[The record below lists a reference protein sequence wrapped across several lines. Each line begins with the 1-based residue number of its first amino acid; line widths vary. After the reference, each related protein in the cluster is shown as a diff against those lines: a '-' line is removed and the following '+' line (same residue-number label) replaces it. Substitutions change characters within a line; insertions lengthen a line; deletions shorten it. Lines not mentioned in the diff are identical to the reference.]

1 MSLTINH
8 QTNDISATSGSV
20 TIDGS
25 AIGGGGGSWNLIST
39 TQVSSAVASV
49 AFTSIGSYNRYV
61 LNFHCTLS
69 STSMPKIQIY
79 DNGSLVTTS
88 NYSVER
94 HYPGGS
100 LSATSATGFIG
111 SADLLSVMGT
121 FQIDTSSPR
130 GLIMMEL
137 NGFTSTGDS
146 ASIQYT
152 AGGMKSTYSI
162 TDIDGFNFTT
172 TTGTSIISSG
182 TFSLY
187 GISE

>member
-1 MSLTINH
+1 MALTINH

-20 TIDGS
+20 TLDGS
-25 AIGGGGGSWNLIST
+25 AAGGGSWNLIST

-69 STSMPKIQIY
+69 SASQPKIQIY
-79 DNGSLVTTS
+79 DNGSVVTSS
-88 NYSVER
+88 NYSMDR

-100 LSATSATGFIG
+100 LSANTTGFIG
-111 SADLLSVMGT
+111 SGDLLSVIGT

>member
-1 MSLTINH
+1 MALTINH

-20 TIDGS
+20 TLDG
-25 AIGGGGGSWNLIST
+25 AAAGGGSWNLIST

-88 NYSVER
+88 NYSMSR
-94 HYPGGS
+94 HYPGGA
-100 LSATSATGFIG
+100 LSATTTGFIG
-111 SADLLSVMGT
+111 SADLLSLIGT

-137 NGFTSTGDS
+137 NGFTTTGDS
-146 ASIQYT
+146 ASVQYT
-152 AGGMKSTYSI
+152 TGGMKSTYSI